1 MILQASRRVDMA
13 TEKKV
18 SHRASKLQL
27 AASGEKSKPLPV
39 AEEQPISNS
48 QSSRPASRQGKKA
61 LGAFVSQ
68 EASKQLKQIAL
79 DENATV
85 QSLVI
90 EALNDLFV
98 KYGKRPI
105 AE

>member
-1 MILQASRRVDMA
+1 MA
-13 TEKKV
+13 TENKV
-18 SHRASKLQL
+18 SQRANKLQQ
-27 AASGEKSKPLPV
+27 AASADKPKPAPV
-39 AEEQPISNS
+39 RKEQPANNS
-48 QSSRPASRQGKKA
+48 KSARPPSRQGKKA

-68 EASKQLKQIAL
+68 ETSKQLKQIAL
-79 DENATV
+79 DENTSV
-85 QSLVI
+85 QDLVV